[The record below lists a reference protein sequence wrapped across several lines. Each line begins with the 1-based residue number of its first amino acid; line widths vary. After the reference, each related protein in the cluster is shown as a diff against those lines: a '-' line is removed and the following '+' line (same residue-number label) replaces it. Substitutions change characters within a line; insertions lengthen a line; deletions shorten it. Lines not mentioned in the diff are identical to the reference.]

1 MKMNLPKMKKKALF
15 ELWCVI
21 LFIVI
26 LFLLTNQWY
35 KFITIIY
42 LDNYIFVLLILA
54 IGISLLPFVEKIKI
68 GNFLEIERLKEEIVE
83 IKLTQYLGEVIKN
96 ANNSGDIF
104 YYDSDGKH
112 TLPDPETA
120 TFLRTSKGE
129 VNVSADI
136 LDKMKSSYKIDS
148 VKTSRKVN
156 WGGHQFVIL
165 NDKKYHV
172 SSMGYFN
179 DWGMDDSEVA
189 LIPNLSSDQLK
200 LFPTGK

>member
-1 MKMNLPKMKKKALF
+1 MKKKTLF
-15 ELWCVI
+15 EIWCFI
-21 LFIVI
+21 LLIVI
-26 LFLLTNQWY
+26 IFLLANQWY
-35 KFITIIY
+35 KFIPIIY
-42 LDNYIFVLLILA
+42 LDSYIFILLILA

-68 GNFLEIERLKEEIVE
+68 GNFLELERIKEEIVE

-96 ANNSGDIF
+96 GNSIGDIY
-104 YYDSDGKH
+104 YYDADGKH
-112 TLPDPETA
+112 ILPDPETA

-129 VNVSADI
+129 VNVTPEI

-148 VKTSRKVN
+148 VKTSRKVK

-179 DWGMDDSEVA
+179 DWGMTDSDITE
-189 LIPNLSSDQLK
+189 IPSLSSDQLK